1 MFCHSQKSTTSTC
14 YFSFVHWCLRR
25 TMEPTRRQEMIGNAD
40 CWDSNIRQKNGRY
53 LLLPKTCDAAIP
65 VMVHGGN
72 SHAWQAYLD
81 APLDDMLMRCLI
93 LCVRSHDFS
102 WKCTKYASCSAHCS
116 RHFGQAECHCTI
128 QMLCLYCTHML
139 GGHKHLHGCW
149 TSRIHSP
156 GPRHLAN
163 LWCIVED
170 FWFCH
175 VIRILQLPTS
185 LSTSFDL
192 WIRPVEDVPL
202 DDEDPGE
209 TRRPRVSY
217 VWCVSYPKS
226 WWQTWRGKSWHSRT
240 LQSTSLDLKKE
251 N

>member
-1 MFCHSQKSTTSTC
+1 MCAVSWLFLEMYQVCFLFCTLLETFRS
-14 YFSFVHWCLRR
+14 
-25 TMEPTRRQEMIGNAD
+25 
-40 CWDSNIRQKNGRY
+40 GR
-53 LLLPKTCDAAIP
+53 
-65 VMVHGGN
+65 M
-72 SHAWQAYLD
+72 
-81 APLDDMLMRCLI
+81 PL
-93 LCVRSHDFS
+93 HDP
-102 WKCTKYASCSAHCS
+102 
-116 RHFGQAECHCTI
+116 
-128 QMLCLYCTHML
+128 MLCLYCTHML

-163 LWCIVED
+163 LWCIVGD

-185 LSTSFDL
+185 LSTWFDL

>member
-1 MFCHSQKSTTSTC
+1 MGARMFLAAVAERNHMIRTKQIMSKGKLYILHPDTHRALPSNAIPQVHQLYQLAPGRWWQSGRSLRGHWNWMELMHLHMFFNCCHSQKSTTSTR

-53 LLLPKTCDAAIP
+53 LMLPKTCDAAIP

-116 RHFGQAECHCTI
+116 GRMPWHDSNA
-128 QMLCLYCTHML
+128 LPV
-139 GGHKHLHGCW
+139 LHAHVGRPQTPAW
-149 TSRIHSP
+149 LLDITNPQSRSASP
-156 GPRHLAN
+156 SEFVMHRWGFL
-163 LWCIVED
+163 
-170 FWFCH
+170 
-175 VIRILQLPTS
+175 ILS
-185 LSTSFDL
+185 
-192 WIRPVEDVPL
+192 
-202 DDEDPGE
+202 
-209 TRRPRVSY
+209 
-217 VWCVSYPKS
+217 
-226 WWQTWRGKSWHSRT
+226 
-240 LQSTSLDLKKE
+240 
-251 N
+251 